1 MIELYKEY
9 SKKIDRFDLYKNVA
23 NFFDIKKALYPGSYI
38 DITPSLYIENVLY
51 IDNYKHTSKFF
62 NDKKSIFYYIDNH
75 KIYDNS
81 SEVNFLFADYISD
94 NLDIDYDFDL
104 IISQYAGFVSFYT
117 KKYLKVGG
125 IILCNDSH
133 WDATLNYLDDSLE
146 FIAVLENDNLL
157 FNNLSSYFKRSKNK
171 SIDIE
176 EVKRKMKPPRY
187 IINAENYLFRKLY

>member
-1 MIELYKEY
+1 MFENL
-9 SKKIDRFDLYKNVA
+9 SNLNFD
-23 NFFDIKKALYPGSYI
+23 
-38 DITPSLYIENVLY
+38 
-51 IDNYKHTSKFF
+51 
-62 NDKKSIFYYIDNH
+62 
-75 KIYDNS
+75 
-81 SEVNFLFADYISD
+81 FADYISD

-157 FNNLSSYFKRSKNK
+157 FNNLSSYFKRSKNN

>member
-51 IDNYKHTSKFF
+51 IDNYKNTSKFF

-81 SEVNFLFADYISD
+81 SEVNFLFEDYTSD

-133 WDATLNYLDDSLE
+133 GDATLNYFDDSLD
-146 FIAVLENDNLL
+146 FIGVVENDNLL

-171 SIDIE
+171 NIDIE